1 MLFLQGRKSKGGKT
15 KKSKNDEEDDEDLTA
30 DMVSVEK
37 NLLPHPGSLCRGPKN
52 LIPPENQTNFPPQ

>member
-1 MLFLQGRKSKGGKT
+1 LQGRKSKGGKT

-37 NLLPHPGSLCRGPKN
+37 IYSLTKEVYAGVR
-52 LIPPENQTNFPPQ
+52 ETTFPLKVKRIFPY